1 MHLAI
6 NGYFINQP
14 ATGTG
19 QYSREMLRALH
30 DLRPGKIT
38 VLIPEGVE
46 PKTARDLAPGAD
58 CRVLRIPIGGSLGK
72 VWFEQ
77 VSVPRAAARLGAD
90 LLHVPYLGPPLFS
103 AVPVAV
109 TVHDLLQH
117 TVPQLKGR
125 MLVQL
130 YNRLAAASAH
140 RAAAIMADS
149 EYTRS
154 EVVSCLNVPPER
166 AHRVYLAADAR
177 FSPSPERQETEMLQR
192 KYGLSDTYLLYM
204 GGLDW
209 RKNVPALLRAY
220 ARSGCQAHLAIAGQV
235 RPTSSGFPDLKA
247 EAMRT
252 GIAERVTF
260 LGWADEAD
268 KASLYRNAL
277 AFVFPSRYE
286 GFGLTPLEA
295 MACGTPVLCSN
306 ATSLPE
312 VVGNAALLF
321 APDDEAQLAAHIES
335 VVNNPDLRDRLRS
348 AGLEQ
353 AARFSWRTTAQLT
366 LDIFRHILKEK
377 RLVALA

>member
-19 QYSREMLRALH
+19 QYTRELLRMLH

-38 VLIPEGVE
+38 LLIPDSVE
-46 PKTARDLAPGAD
+46 PNVVRDLAPDAD
-58 CRVLRIPIGGSLGK
+58 CHVLRTPIGGHLGK

-77 VSVPRAAARLGAD
+77 VSAPRAAARLGAD

-117 TVPQLKGR
+117 TVPQLRGGI
-125 MLVQL
+125 LVQL
-130 YNRLAAASAH
+130 YNRLAAAAAR
-140 RAAAIMADS
+140 RAAAILADS

-154 EVVSCLNVPPER
+154 EVVSRLKVRSER
-166 AHRVYLAADAR
+166 AHLVYLAADAR
-177 FSPSPERQETEMLQR
+177 FSPSPEPQEAEKLQR
-192 KYGLSDTYLLYM
+192 KYGLSGAYLLYM

-220 ARSGCQAHLAIAGQV
+220 ARSGCQALLAIAGHV
-235 RPTSSGFPDLKA
+235 RPASGGFPDLKA
-247 EAMRT
+247 EAIRT
-252 GIAERVTF
+252 GIAECVRF
-260 LGWADEAD
+260 LGWVDEAD
-268 KASLYRNAL
+268 KAALYRNTL

-295 MACGTPVLCSN
+295 MACGAPVLCSN
-306 ATSLPE
+306 AASLPE
-312 VVGNAALLF
+312 VVGDAALLF
-321 APDDEAQLAAHIES
+321 DPEDEAQLAALITS
-335 VVNNPDLRDRLRS
+335 VANDQGLRARLRA

-353 AARFSWRTTAQLT
+353 AARFSWRATAQQT
-366 LDIFRHILKEK
+366 LDIFRHILEER

>member
-19 QYSREMLRALH
+19 QYTRELLRMLH

-38 VLIPEGVE
+38 VLIPESVE
-46 PKTARDLAPGAD
+46 PKTVRDLAPDAD
-58 CRVLRIPIGGSLGK
+58 CHVLRTPVGGNLGK

-90 LLHVPYLGPPLFS
+90 LLHIPYLGPPLFS

-117 TVPQLKGR
+117 TVPQLKGGI
-125 MLVQL
+125 LVQL
-130 YNRLAAASAH
+130 YNRLASASAQ
-140 RAAAIMADS
+140 RAAAILADS
-149 EYTRS
+149 EYTRG
-154 EVVSCLNVPPER
+154 EVLSCLKVLPER

-177 FSPSPERQETEMLQR
+177 FSPSPDGQEAEGLRR
-192 KYGLSDTYLLYM
+192 KYGLSRPYLLYM

-220 ARSGCQAHLAIAGQV
+220 ARSGCQAFLAIAGQA
-235 RPTSSGFPDLKA
+235 RPSSSSFPDLKA
-247 EAMRT
+247 EAMRA
-252 GIAERVTF
+252 GITERVRF
-260 LGWADEAD
+260 LGWVDEVD
-268 KASLYRNAL
+268 KAALYRNAL

-295 MACGTPVLCSN
+295 MACGAPVLCSN

-312 VVGNAALLF
+312 VVGDAALLF
-321 APDDEAQLAAHIES
+321 DPDDEAQLATHITS
-335 VVNNPDLRDRLRS
+335 VFSNQSLRDRLRGS
-348 AGLEQ
+348 GLEQ
-353 AARFSWRTTAQLT
+353 AARFSWRTTAQQT
-366 LDIFRHILKEK
+366 LDIFRHILAE
-377 RLVALA
+377 RRPVALA